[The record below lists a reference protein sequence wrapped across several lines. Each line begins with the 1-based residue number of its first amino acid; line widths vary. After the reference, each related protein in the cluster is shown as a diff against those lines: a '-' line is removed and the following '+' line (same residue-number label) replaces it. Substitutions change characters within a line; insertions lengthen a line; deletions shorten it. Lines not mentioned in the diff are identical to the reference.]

1 MYNKREKL
9 VLDNGL
15 QVLLDPK
22 PLEKCGVM
30 LIVDSGNSNDVVPGT
45 AHLLEHL
52 QGAASKVY
60 GDAEELNYV
69 YDKNATTT
77 YDITHYHFFDILP
90 EHLDVALDNLLKV
103 LSPVNIPV
111 IDREKNAVRNEF
123 SKRQNPFNKFND
135 RIIRLLSPNHSRYMY
150 GIDESLNS
158 LDGISQEDCF
168 NFWNE
173 HYNSANSV
181 LYIGGEI
188 PDDVSRIIKLWEKF
202 EKKPLTAKRVIPEE
216 PALESRLELREKIRQ
231 DPHAGITINYQI
243 PMFPKNASLEEC
255 LTRNILINY
264 FKSSHGP
271 LYKELRDET
280 GLCYSL
286 DLEADNLGD
295 SGILSFG
302 ATTGFPEKAIEI
314 EERWNKILK
323 DMAKTSVPNSFLKT
337 YKNGYRINRINSKSK
352 FDVDGLIDEFK
363 NGVDEAGIRKA
374 IEGLNSGDV
383 ARFAQSLVDK
393 NYLVGITLPLNHQD

>member
-9 VLDNGL
+9 VLGNGL

-30 LIVDSGNSNDVVPGT
+30 LIVNSGNSNDVVPGT

-52 QGAASKVY
+52 QGSAVKVY

-69 YDKNATTT
+69 GDRNATTS

-111 IDREKNAVRNEF
+111 IDREKNAVRNELGR
-123 SKRQNPFNKFND
+123 RQNPHSKFND
-135 RIIRLLSPNHSRYMY
+135 RIVRLLSPNHSRYMY
-150 GIDESLNS
+150 GIDESLNA
-158 LDGISQEDCF
+158 LDGLTQDDCF

-173 HYNSANSV
+173 HYNPANSV

-188 PDDVSRIIKLWEKF
+188 PDDVSRIIKPWEKF
-202 EKKPLTAKRVIPEE
+202 EKKPLIPKRDIPEE
-216 PALESRLELREKIRQ
+216 PALENRLELREKIRQ

-243 PMFPKNASLEEC
+243 STFPKNASLEES
-255 LTRNILINY
+255 LTRNILIAY

-286 DLEADNLGD
+286 DIGGDNLGD

-302 ATTGFPEKAIEI
+302 ATTGFPEKIMEI

-323 DMAKTSVPNSFLKT
+323 DMAKTSVPSSFLET
-337 YKNGYRINRINSKSK
+337 FKNGHKISMINSKSM
-352 FDVDGLIDEFK
+352 FDVDGLIQEFK
-363 NGVDEAGIRKA
+363 HGVDNERIRKA

-383 ARFAQSLVDK
+383 ASFAQSLVDK
-393 NYLVGITLPLNHQD
+393 NYLVGISLPLNHQD